1 MSTKKNASQKLING
15 PSLFVQLLIFLKIQE
30 KMNLE
35 IQVWTQNNALT
46 LTKLIPFGKGSRI

>member
-1 MSTKKNASQKLING
+1 MSTKKNDSQKLING
-15 PSLFVQLLIFLKIQE
+15 PSLFVQLLSFLKIQE

>member
-1 MSTKKNASQKLING
+1 MSIERYASQKLING
-15 PSLFVQLLIFLKIQE
+15 PSLFAQLLAFLKIQE

-35 IQVWTQNNALT
+35 VQVWIQNNALS